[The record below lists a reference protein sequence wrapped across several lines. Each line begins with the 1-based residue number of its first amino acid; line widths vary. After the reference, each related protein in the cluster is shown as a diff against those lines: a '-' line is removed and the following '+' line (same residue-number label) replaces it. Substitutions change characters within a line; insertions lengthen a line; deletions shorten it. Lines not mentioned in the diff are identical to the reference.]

1 MDADE
6 SFFTRWSRRKRDASG
21 ARGETPKPAE
31 PPPPAPVAVAPPTQA
46 APAEPGSPPL
56 DALGTED
63 ELRRFLAPDVPPALA
78 QAALRQAWSADPA
91 IRDFIGL
98 SENSWDFT
106 APEGVPGFGA
116 LAPEDARRLLAQ
128 AAAPEPGLAEPARE
142 ERVSATESDAA
153 ASPEASLSAPS
164 PAGEDAGAAQDEGKG
179 DPVHPPPRRRHR
191 HGGALPE

>member
-1 MDADE
+1 MSADE
-6 SFFTRWSRRKRDASG
+6 GFLARWSRRKRDASG
-21 ARGETPKPAE
+21 TRGEAPKPATT
-31 PPPPAPVAVAPPTQA
+31 PPPAPAAGAPPTDA
-46 APAEPGSPPL
+46 APAESTLPPL
-56 DALGTED
+56 GAIGTKD

-106 APEGVPGFGA
+106 APEGIPGFGA

-128 AAAPEPGLAEPARE
+128 AAAPVPDHAEPARE
-142 ERVSATESDAA
+142 EAASATEGGAD
-153 ASPEASLSAPS
+153 ASPDASLPAPS
-164 PAGEDAGAAQDEGKG
+164 PTGDDAGPAQDEGKG
-179 DPVHPPPRRRHR
+179 GPVPPPRRHR